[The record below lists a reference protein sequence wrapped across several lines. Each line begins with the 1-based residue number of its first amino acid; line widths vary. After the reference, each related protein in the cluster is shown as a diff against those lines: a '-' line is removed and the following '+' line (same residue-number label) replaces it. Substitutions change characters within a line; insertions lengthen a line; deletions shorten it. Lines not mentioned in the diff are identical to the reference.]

1 MTPVG
6 WTFVG
11 HILEVANECPLPTTS
26 THSMH
31 PRGPVSSYG
40 RCGMTKL
47 WNHLSKQAL
56 DKKMRCLV
64 RAKRQSQRDVL
75 RGAMRWLFH
84 ERTMSRRCSASK
96 RPVKSELNLAMTAS
110 QNGVLYRRGFPKAQK
125 FGAKWLS
132 IMMINELNVP
142 ANDLWK
148 YVDDTTI
155 SETISKNQ
163 DSHIQAAV
171 DTLVNPRFLGKVS
184 TKRDEMQ
191 GTVDKL

>member
-1 MTPVG
+1 
-6 WTFVG
+6 
-11 HILEVANECPLPTTS
+11 
-26 THSMH
+26 
-31 PRGPVSSYG
+31 
-40 RCGMTKL
+40 
-47 WNHLSKQAL
+47 
-56 DKKMRCLV
+56 
-64 RAKRQSQRDVL
+64 
-75 RGAMRWLFH
+75 
-84 ERTMSRRCSASK
+84 
-96 RPVKSELNLAMTAS
+96 MTAS

-132 IMMINELNVP
+132 IMMINELDVP

-171 DTLVNPRFLGKVS
+171 DTLVNPRFLGNVS

-191 GTVDKL
+191 GTAHKL

>member
-1 MTPVG
+1 M
-6 WTFVG
+6 
-11 HILEVANECPLPTTS
+11 
-26 THSMH
+26 
-31 PRGPVSSYG
+31 
-40 RCGMTKL
+40 
-47 WNHLSKQAL
+47 
-56 DKKMRCLV
+56 

-84 ERTMSRRCSASK
+84 ERTMSRRCSASE
-96 RPVKSELNLAMTAS
+96 RPVKSELNLAMTAF

-132 IMMINELNVP
+132 IMMINELDVP
-142 ANDLWK
+142 AKDLWK

-191 GTVDKL
+191 GTVHKL

>member
-1 MTPVG
+1 M
-6 WTFVG
+6 
-11 HILEVANECPLPTTS
+11 
-26 THSMH
+26 
-31 PRGPVSSYG
+31 
-40 RCGMTKL
+40 
-47 WNHLSKQAL
+47 
-56 DKKMRCLV
+56 
-64 RAKRQSQRDVL
+64 RAKRQIQRDVL

-84 ERTMSRRCSASK
+84 ERTMSRRCSASE
-96 RPVKSELNLAMTAS
+96 RPVKSELNLAMTAF

-132 IMMINELNVP
+132 IMMINELDVP
-142 ANDLWK
+142 AKDLWK
-148 YVDDTTI
+148 YVDDTII

>member
-1 MTPVG
+1 M
-6 WTFVG
+6 
-11 HILEVANECPLPTTS
+11 
-26 THSMH
+26 
-31 PRGPVSSYG
+31 
-40 RCGMTKL
+40 
-47 WNHLSKQAL
+47 
-56 DKKMRCLV
+56 

-110 QNGVLYRRGFPKAQK
+110 QNGVLYRRGFPRAQK

-148 YVDDTTI
+148 YVDDTTT

>member
-1 MTPVG
+1 M
-6 WTFVG
+6 
-11 HILEVANECPLPTTS
+11 
-26 THSMH
+26 
-31 PRGPVSSYG
+31 
-40 RCGMTKL
+40 
-47 WNHLSKQAL
+47 
-56 DKKMRCLV
+56 
-64 RAKRQSQRDVL
+64 RAKRQSQRDLL

-84 ERTMSRRCSASK
+84 ERTMSRRCSASE

-132 IMMINELNVP
+132 IMMINELDVP

-191 GTVDKL
+191 GTVHKL

>member
-1 MTPVG
+1 
-6 WTFVG
+6 
-11 HILEVANECPLPTTS
+11 
-26 THSMH
+26 MH

-142 ANDLWK
+142 VNDLWK

>member
-1 MTPVG
+1 M
-6 WTFVG
+6 
-11 HILEVANECPLPTTS
+11 
-26 THSMH
+26 
-31 PRGPVSSYG
+31 
-40 RCGMTKL
+40 
-47 WNHLSKQAL
+47 
-56 DKKMRCLV
+56 
-64 RAKRQSQRDVL
+64 RAKLQSQRNVL

-142 ANDLWK
+142 VNDLWK

-191 GTVDKL
+191 GTVHKL

>member
-1 MTPVG
+1 M
-6 WTFVG
+6 
-11 HILEVANECPLPTTS
+11 
-26 THSMH
+26 
-31 PRGPVSSYG
+31 
-40 RCGMTKL
+40 
-47 WNHLSKQAL
+47 
-56 DKKMRCLV
+56 

-84 ERTMSRRCSASK
+84 ERTMSRRCGASE
-96 RPVKSELNLAMTAS
+96 RPLKSELNLAMTAF
-110 QNGVLYRRGFPKAQK
+110 QNGVLYRRGFPRAQK

-132 IMMINELNVP
+132 IMMINELDVP

-163 DSHIQAAV
+163 DSHIQAAF

-191 GTVDKL
+191 GTVHKL